1 MGMKSL
7 FSGLLGCVLA
17 IGCWAEE
24 SAERDSFEA
33 VNRVMFAA
41 TDALDRAIAKP
52 VARAYVTV
60 VPDPLERGIANVFDN
75 LNELTNAANSG
86 LQGKLDGMS
95 YSTGRFLIN
104 TTLGIGGLF
113 DVAETVFN
121 LPSQEREDF
130 GQTLAVW
137 GVAEGPY
144 LMLPLLGPSSV
155 RDVPGRII
163 DSFTNP
169 LQYYSEVRPRNV
181 MRAAGLVSARAEL
194 LGVGDMVSGDRYVF
208 VRDVYRQRQSFLVND
223 GVIEDDF
230 GDDDDY

>member
-1 MGMKSL
+1 MKSL
-7 FSGLLGCVLA
+7 LSGLLGCLLA
-17 IGCWAEE
+17 VGCWAEE
-24 SAERDSFEA
+24 SAVRDSFEA
-33 VNRVMFAA
+33 VNRVIFAA
-41 TDALDRAIAKP
+41 NDALDRAIAKP
-52 VARAYVTV
+52 VARAYVAV

-86 LQGKLDGMS
+86 LQGKLDGMG
-95 YSTGRFLIN
+95 YSTGRFVIN

-155 RDVPGRII
+155 RDVPAKII

-169 LQYYSEVRPRNV
+169 LQYYSEVSPRNV
-181 MRAAGLVSARAEL
+181 LRGTGLVSARAEL
-194 LGVGDMVSGDRYVF
+194 LGVGDLVSGDRYVF

>member
-1 MGMKSL
+1 MKSL
-7 FSGLLGCVLA
+7 LSGLLGCLLA
-17 IGCWAEE
+17 VGCWAEE
-24 SAERDSFEA
+24 RAERDSFEV

-41 TDALDRAIAKP
+41 NDALDRAIAKP
-52 VARAYVTV
+52 VARAYVAV

-86 LQGKLDGMS
+86 LQGKLDGMG
-95 YSTGRFLIN
+95 YSTGRFVIN
-104 TTLGIGGLF
+104 ATLGIGGLF

-155 RDVPGRII
+155 RDVPAKII

-169 LQYYSEVRPRNV
+169 LQYYSEVSPRNV
-181 MRAAGLVSARAEL
+181 LRGIGLVSARAEL
-194 LGVGDMVSGDRYVF
+194 LGVGDLVSGDRYVF

>member
-1 MGMKSL
+1 MKSL
-7 FSGLLGCVLA
+7 LSGLLGCLLA
-17 IGCWAEE
+17 VGCWAEE
-24 SAERDSFEA
+24 SAERDSFEV

-41 TDALDRAIAKP
+41 NDALDRAIAKP
-52 VARAYVTV
+52 VARVYVAV

-86 LQGKLDGMS
+86 LQGKLDGMG
-95 YSTGRFLIN
+95 YSTGRFVIN
-104 TTLGIGGLF
+104 ATLGIGGLF

-121 LPSQEREDF
+121 MPSQEREDF

-155 RDVPGRII
+155 RDVPAKII

-169 LQYYSEVRPRNV
+169 LQYYSEVSPRNV
-181 MRAAGLVSARAEL
+181 LRGIGLVSARAEL
-194 LGVGDMVSGDRYVF
+194 LGVGDLVSGDRYVF

>member
-1 MGMKSL
+1 MKSL
-7 FSGLLGCVLA
+7 LSGLLGCLLA
-17 IGCWAEE
+17 VGCWAEE
-24 SAERDSFEA
+24 RAERDSFEV

-41 TDALDRAIAKP
+41 NDALDRAIAKP
-52 VARAYVTV
+52 VARAYVAV

-86 LQGKLDGMS
+86 LQGKLDGMG
-95 YSTGRFLIN
+95 YSTGRFVIN
-104 TTLGIGGLF
+104 ATLGIGGLF

-121 LPSQEREDF
+121 LPPQEREDF

-155 RDVPGRII
+155 RDVPAKII

-169 LQYYSEVRPRNV
+169 LQYYSEVSPRNV
-181 MRAAGLVSARAEL
+181 LRGTGLVSARAEL
-194 LGVGDMVSGDRYVF
+194 LGVGDLVSGDRYVF
-208 VRDVYRQRQSFLVND
+208 VRDVYRQRQIFLVND

>member
-1 MGMKSL
+1 MKSL

-17 IGCWAEE
+17 VGCWAEE
-24 SAERDSFEA
+24 SVERDSFEA

-41 TDALDRAIAKP
+41 NDALDRAIAKP
-52 VARAYVTV
+52 VARAYVMV

-95 YSTGRFLIN
+95 LSAGRFLIN

-113 DVAETVFN
+113 DVAETVFD

-181 MRAAGLVSARAEL
+181 LRAAGLVSARADL